1 VTTDENS
8 KSAESSDSAS
18 LGSERIFLVVVD
30 DSEEM
35 NVALHFA
42 AKRAKK
48 TNGRVAL
55 LYVVEPSDFQHWL
68 SVGNLMQE
76 EAREE
81 AEVLLQ
87 KFGALAQELSDI
99 MPVLFLREG
108 ERREELLNLL
118 DEEPTISVLVLATNT
133 EGKGPGPLVTALSS
147 KFVDRLHIP
156 LTLVPGNL
164 SEADIDAI
172 T

>member
-1 VTTDENS
+1 MSNEKPTFADKNT
-8 KSAESSDSAS
+8 
-18 LGSERIFLVVVD
+18 GSGNERIFLVVLD
-30 DSEEM
+30 DSDEM
-35 NVALHFA
+35 SVALRFA
-42 AKRAKK
+42 SRRAKK
-48 TNGRVAL
+48 TGGRVAL
-55 LYVVEPSDFQHWL
+55 LYVVEPSDFQHWV

-81 AEVLLQ
+81 AEAVLQ
-87 KFGALAQELSDI
+87 KHAATANELSGI
-99 MPVLFLREG
+99 IPILYLREG
-108 ERREELLNLL
+108 DRREQLLSLL
-118 DEEPTISVLVLATNT
+118 DEEPTISILVLAANT

-164 SEADIDAI
+164 SNEDIDAI

>member
-1 VTTDENS
+1 MTTDQS
-8 KSAESSDSAS
+8 KQDRDEQAAETI
-18 LGSERIFLVVVD
+18 GERIFLVVVD
-30 DSEEM
+30 NSEEM
-35 NVALHFA
+35 NVALRFA
-42 AKRAKK
+42 ANRAKK
-48 TNGRVAL
+48 NNGRVAL

-81 AEVLLQ
+81 AEELLQ
-87 KFGALAQELSDI
+87 KFGALAHDLSGI

-108 ERREELLNLL
+108 DRKDELLSLL
-118 DEEPTISVLVLATNT
+118 DEEPTISVLVLGTNT

>member
-1 VTTDENS
+1 MTTEEN
-8 KSAESSDSAS
+8 KSTAAAEN
-18 LGSERIFLVVVD
+18 ERIFLVVVD
-30 DSEEM
+30 DSDEM
-35 NVALHFA
+35 AVALRFA
-42 AKRAKK
+42 SRRAKK
-48 TNGRVAL
+48 SNGRVAL
-55 LYVVEPSDFQHWL
+55 LYVVEPADFQHWL

-81 AEVLLQ
+81 AEALLQ
-87 KFGALAQELSDI
+87 KWGAQAHDLSGI
-99 MPVLFLREG
+99 MPILFLREG
-108 ERREELLNLL
+108 NRRDELLSLL
-118 DEEPTISVLVLATNT
+118 DEEPSISVLVLATNT

-164 SEADIDAI
+164 AAEDIDAI

>member
-1 VTTDENS
+1 MTTDEN
-8 KSAESSDSAS
+8 KSAAGADH
-18 LGSERIFLVVVD
+18 ERVFLVVVD

-35 NVALHFA
+35 AVALRFA
-42 AKRAKK
+42 CNRAKK
-48 TNGRVAL
+48 SKGRVAL
-55 LYVVEPSDFQHWL
+55 LYVVEPADFQHWL

-81 AEVLLQ
+81 AEALLQ
-87 KFGALAQELSDI
+87 KWGAQAHDLSGI
-99 MPVLFLREG
+99 MPILFLREG
-108 ERREELLNLL
+108 NRRDELLSLL
-118 DEEPTISVLVLATNT
+118 DEEPSISVLVLATNT

-164 SEADIDAI
+164 AEADIDAI

>member
-1 VTTDENS
+1 MTTEKDTKTTNQTS
-8 KSAESSDSAS
+8 RDDPKD
-18 LGSERIFLVVVD
+18 ERIFLVVVD
-30 DSEEM
+30 DSAEM
-35 NVALHFA
+35 KVALRFA

-55 LYVVEPSDFQHWL
+55 LYVVEPADFQHWL

-81 AEVLLQ
+81 AEALLQ
-87 KFGALAQELSDI
+87 KFGALAHDLSGI

-108 ERREELLNLL
+108 DRRDELLSLL
-118 DEEPTISVLVLATNT
+118 DEEPKISVLVLGTNT

-164 SEADIDAI
+164 SDEDVDAI